1 MIYVV
6 GLGPGGAAE
15 ITPRALSALKKCD
28 LIIGYKVYVDLIRPI
43 FGGEKE
49 LIVSP
54 MKKERDR
61 CEEALRLSLSGRTVG
76 LISSGDPGIYGMA
89 GIMLEVAGG
98 RTEVE
103 IIPGITAASSAAA
116 ILGAPLTCD
125 FAVISLSDLLTP
137 WETVTKR
144 LRAAAAADMVICLY
158 NPASNSRPE
167 HLARAADILME
178 TLPADRPAGWVRSAG
193 REGQE
198 RCVTTLG
205 ALKNQDI
212 DMFCTVIIGNSVTRV
227 IDGCLV
233 TPRGYRE

>member
-1 MIYVV
+1 
-6 GLGPGGAAE
+6 
-15 ITPRALSALKKCD
+15 
-28 LIIGYKVYVDLIRPI
+28 
-43 FGGEKE
+43 
-49 LIVSP
+49 
-54 MKKERDR
+54 
-61 CEEALRLSLSGRTVG
+61 
-76 LISSGDPGIYGMA
+76 
-89 GIMLEVAGG
+89 
-98 RTEVE
+98 
-103 IIPGITAASSAAA
+103 
-116 ILGAPLTCD
+116 
-125 FAVISLSDLLTP
+125 
-137 WETVTKR
+137 
-144 LRAAAAADMVICLY
+144 MVICLY

-227 IDGCLV
+227 IDGYLV